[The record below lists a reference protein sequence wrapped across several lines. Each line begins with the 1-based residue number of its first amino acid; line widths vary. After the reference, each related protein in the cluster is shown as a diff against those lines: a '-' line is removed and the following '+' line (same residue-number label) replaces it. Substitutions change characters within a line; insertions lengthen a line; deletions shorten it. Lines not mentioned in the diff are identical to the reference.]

1 MANPRLSKRHLEK
14 ARQERA
20 ASKRERKRERAEA
33 ETPASAE
40 DETSQEALLEELA
53 QLHKQYA
60 DEVIGFDEFDER
72 KNELTARLRVD

>member
-1 MANPRLSKRHLEK
+1 
-14 ARQERA
+14 
-20 ASKRERKRERAEA
+20 
-33 ETPASAE
+33 
-40 DETSQEALLEELA
+40 LLEELA